1 PSPCCEVVRVFA
13 GGSPV
18 RGIGRHLNRRLVE
31 WREMTTDDGAG
42 GEETVVAKEATVR
55 GKVAQPP
62 PTERLIAQQS
72 GSRHSHNIYLAPRA
86 NVRRG
91 DELRGTDALG
101 NAQRF
106 RVQSV
111 VQPSTPVYSKAL
123 VELTQSEG

>member
-1 PSPCCEVVRVFA
+1 MK
-13 GGSPV
+13 GL
-18 RGIGRHLNRRLVE
+18 GRRLNRSLAV
-31 WREMTTDDGAG
+31 WRETTTDDGAG
-42 GEETVVAKEATVR
+42 GQETTLTQVATVR
-55 GKVAQPP
+55 GKVDQPS

-72 GSRHSHNIYLAPRA
+72 ESRHSHNVFLLPRA

-101 NAQRF
+101 KAQTF

-123 VELTQSEG
+123 VELIQTQPGG